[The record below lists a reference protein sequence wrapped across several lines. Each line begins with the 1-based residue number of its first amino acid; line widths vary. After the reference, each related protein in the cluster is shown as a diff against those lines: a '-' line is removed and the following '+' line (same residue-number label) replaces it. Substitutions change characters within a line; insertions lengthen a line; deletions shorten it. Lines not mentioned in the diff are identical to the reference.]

1 MPPKATDFT
10 PIYNQLR
17 QALTSSP
24 PRPTLP
30 PPPISTSIPCSLSP
44 ETKLK
49 LQDALDNSLAPSTTC
64 SYRHA
69 VRRFI
74 AFCDKEKIP
83 SHLRWPADEFV
94 LCAFAASH
102 TGRLTGGTV
111 KGYLAGIRAWHI
123 AHNAPYQGS
132 IRLAYIVNGVS
143 NLAPSSSKRSP
154 RPPIT
159 RRMLRLLFDHLD
171 LSSPF
176 DVAVFATAI
185 TAFWGQCRL
194 GELLP
199 DTHHVSKPFSG
210 PLRKHLEI
218 GISSA
223 SLFLPW
229 TKTTKTQG
237 ATITLTRQMRP
248 LDPIAIM
255 QLHFATSPASA
266 TSPLFSFCSKDRSI
280 LLSRTAFINRCNA
293 IWIANGLPRITGH
306 SFRIG
311 GVPRNCW

>member
-1 MPPKATDFT
+1 
-10 PIYNQLR
+10 
-17 QALTSSP
+17 
-24 PRPTLP
+24 
-30 PPPISTSIPCSLSP
+30 IPCPLSP

-49 LQDALDNSLAPSTTC
+49 LQDTLDNSLAPSTTC

-69 VRRFI
+69 VRQFI

-83 SHLRWPADEFV
+83 SHLCWPADEFV
-94 LCAFAASH
+94 LCAFATSH

-111 KGYLAGIRAWHI
+111 KGYLAGIRA
-123 AHNAPYQGS
+123 
-132 IRLAYIVNGVS
+132 
-143 NLAPSSSKRSP
+143 PSSSKRSP
-154 RPPIT
+154 WPPIT
-159 RRMLRLLFDHLD
+159 RRMLRLLFDHLN

-199 DTHHVSKPFSG
+199 DTHHASKPFSG

-237 ATITLTRQMRP
+237 ATITLTCQMRP

-280 LLSRTAFINRCNA
+280 PLSKTAFIN
-293 IWIANGLPRITGH
+293 P
-306 SFRIG
+306 
-311 GVPRNCW
+311 GVPPDVVKALGRWSSDAFLVYWQSLSELAPLYVANLP